1 MFQVRVEITQ
11 TISRR
16 LTICLR
22 FPKDDYPNQPL
33 LVELKSKSLTD
44 KFLDNLTKT
53 SEVHCRENFLG
64 KPQILPLLKFL
75 SNTLHENPL
84 CICYDEVV
92 ALKQLVIGTD
102 SVIKLKQKK
111 SCVGVNAR
119 AEKYF
124 FKLDVYVP
132 PDYPHSRPE
141 WTLFESNFP
150 DMLTR
155 YLNGQAKEIVRRC
168 VEAPL
173 REIKGASPFMVR
185 PSLEKAFEFL
195 IKATH
200 EFHAELCPVCRKK
213 CLPKDPKDVVS
224 DENHDQYV
232 ERAFCGH
239 IYHSGCLQKYFCEPP
254 FPVGGK
260 LCLADKKHARPD
272 SIAVKVHKSAMKNN
286 VSGCGQRLMHDKWAL
301 DPKKAEQRWAHKK
314 ARDRELEE
322 VEDFFK

>member
-1 MFQVRVEITQ
+1 MLI
-11 TISRR
+11 
-16 LTICLR
+16 
-22 FPKDDYPNQPL
+22 
-33 LVELKSKSLTD
+33 ELKSKTLND
-44 KFLDNLTKT
+44 KILENLTKT
-53 SEVHCRENFLG
+53 CEDHCKTSLLG

-75 SNTLHENPL
+75 SKTLNDNPL

-92 ALKQLVIGTD
+92 ALKQLTVGTETE
-102 SVIKLKQKK
+102 VKLKQKK
-111 SCVGVNAR
+111 SCVGLNAR

-124 FKLDVYVP
+124 FKLDAYIP

-141 WTLFESNFP
+141 WSSFESNFP

-168 VEAPL
+168 IEPPL
-173 REIKGASPFMVR
+173 REIKGAPPFVVK
-185 PSLEKAFEFL
+185 PSLEKAFSFL

-200 EFHAELCPVCRKK
+200 EFHTELCHVCKRK
-213 CLPKDPKDVVS
+213 CLPKDPKDVVT
-224 DENHDQYV
+224 DENDDNYV
-232 ERAFCGH
+232 ERAYCGH
-239 IYHSGCLQKYFCEPP
+239 IYHSGCLKKYFCEPP
-254 FPVGGK
+254 FPEGGK

-272 SIAVKVHKSAMKNN
+272 NFGFKSQN
-286 VSGCGQRLMHDKWAL
+286 VQKGTSNKKESKGCGQRLMHDKWAL